1 MDFNDIGLANINIVV
16 FNIVVLSMY
25 FPAKSRILRK
35 ECGMNLEESKGGNFY
50 M

>member
-1 MDFNDIGLANINIVV
+1 MDFNDIGLANI
-16 FNIVVLSMY
+16 NIVVLSMY

-35 ECGMNLEESKGGNFY
+35 ECGMNLEETKRGNFY